1 MRDAFIRAV
10 APRLASASMRLLHR
24 SMRLRSE
31 NAERMDALLRER
43 KSFILAFWHAR
54 LLMMRYAYR
63 GEPKGITTIVSRH
76 RDGDLIGRTME
87 RFGHRV
93 FRGSTTRGGALV
105 LRVSVRALQGGTTV
119 AFTPDG
125 PRGPRHR
132 AQMGS
137 VQAARLSGAP
147 ILPVSFS
154 ASKKKSSPR
163 GTGSWRRI
171 RSRGGSSFTRSP
183 SSCRGTRT
191 RRSWRKNAPPW
202 SARSTSL
209 RTTRTGACSE
219 HAMGDARRSLG
230 SRKDHASS

>member
-1 MRDAFIRAV
+1 MRDILIRAV
-10 APRLASASMRLLHR
+10 VPRLASASMRLLHR
-24 SMRLRSE
+24 SMRLRYE

-43 KSFILAFWHAR
+43 RSFILAFWHAR

-63 GEPKGITTIVSRH
+63 GGPEGITTLISRH
-76 RDGDLIGRTME
+76 RDGELIGRTME
-87 RFGHRV
+87 CFGHRV
-93 FRGSTTRGGALV
+93 IWGSSTRGGAMA
-105 LRVSVRALQGGTTV
+105 LREAVRALRGGTTV

-125 PRGPRHR
+125 PRGPRHS

-147 ILPVSFS
+147 ILPASFS

-171 RSRGGSSFTRSP
+171 RFRGDSSFTEST
-183 SSCRGTRT
+183 SSCRGTRA

-209 RTTRTGACSE
+209 RTMRTGACSE
-219 HAMGDARRSLG
+219 ASRAMRGA
-230 SRKDHASS
+230 A